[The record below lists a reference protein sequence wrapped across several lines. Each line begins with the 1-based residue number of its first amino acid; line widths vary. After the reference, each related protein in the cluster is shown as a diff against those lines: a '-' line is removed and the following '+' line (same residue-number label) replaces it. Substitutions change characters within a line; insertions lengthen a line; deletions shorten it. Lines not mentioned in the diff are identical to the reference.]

1 MFFIFILKFL
11 IREKYCLFIYLIYI
25 NNDVN
30 LMLVVFYKIIYLYLC
45 SLGNVD
51 EIIGNILFILCFL
64 LWLIE
69 FY

>member
-30 LMLVVFYKIIYLYLC
+30 LMLVVFYKIIYMYLC